1 MSDLSERLRRTL
13 LAARCDQKIRERLG
27 ELVDDREWLA
37 PILEQ
42 LGPRHAVVQELMEL
56 TRRSI

>member
-13 LAARCDQKIRERLG
+13 LAARCDERIRKRLG

-42 LGPRHAVVQELMEL
+42 LGTRHAVVRELMEL
-56 TRRSI
+56 TGRST